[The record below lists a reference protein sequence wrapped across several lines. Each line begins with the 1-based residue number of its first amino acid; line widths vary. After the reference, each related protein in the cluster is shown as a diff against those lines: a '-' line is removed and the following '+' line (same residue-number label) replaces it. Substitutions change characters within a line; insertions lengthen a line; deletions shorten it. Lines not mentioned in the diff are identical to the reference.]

1 MAGRLPS
8 GVRLSPPAARR
19 LTRFGIAPLLDP
31 RFPLALRRRLLDA
44 TGAVSPLPRGARH
57 ARGSLGGVPT
67 TVAVAGG
74 PGEHRVLYLH
84 GGGYQVGSARAY
96 RGLLTHLSRAT
107 GAPVH
112 APDYRLA
119 PEHPYPAAAEDAYAA
134 FRALRNAGHPAQRI
148 AVVGDSA
155 GGGLAMA
162 LLLRLR
168 AAGEELPGS
177 VGLISPVARP
187 DLLRARG
194 HGERR
199 APTRCSTRRGCPA
212 RPTPTAGPVDAAE
225 LRPLEADLAGLPP
238 LHVVAGG
245 DEVLVDDA
253 DRLVERARAA
263 GVAVTYR
270 RAEGMWHDFPVLAG
284 LLAEA
289 DAALAELGAALH
301 ADCTRTACCTDRAHR
316 SKVADKRGMRKGI
329 RDTLK
334 GFPET
339 ESTRFPISLYH
350 GWGSCGIPP
359 LG

>member
-1 MAGRLPS
+1 
-8 GVRLSPPAARR
+8 VRLSPPAARR

-44 TGAVSPLPRGARH
+44 SGAVSPLPRGARH

-74 PGEHRVLYLH
+74 PGEHRVLFLH

-119 PEHPYPAAAEDAYAA
+119 PEHPYPAGAEDAYAA
-134 FRALRNAGHPAQRI
+134 FRALRNSGHPPQRI
-148 AVVGDSA
+148 AIVGDSA
-155 GGGLAMA
+155 GGGLAMT

-168 AAGEELPGS
+168 AMGEELPGS
-177 VGLISPVARP
+177 VGLISPWL
-187 DLLRARG
+187 DLTCS
-194 HGERR
+194 
-199 APTRCSTRRGCPA
+199 APAITANTATDAMLEPSWLPSAANLYGGPA
-212 RPTPTAGPVDAAE
+212 DAAD

-245 DEVLVDDA
+245 GELLVDDA

-270 RAEGMWHDFPVLAG
+270 RVAGMWHDFPVLAG

-289 DAALAELGAALH
+289 DAALVELGAALH
-301 ADCTRTACCTDRAHR
+301 ADCTRSPT
-316 SKVADKRGMRKGI
+316 SSG
-329 RDTLK
+329 
-334 GFPET
+334 
-339 ESTRFPISLYH
+339 
-350 GWGSCGIPP
+350 PP
-359 LG
+359 

>member
-1 MAGRLPS
+1 M
-8 GVRLSPPAARR
+8 
-19 LTRFGIAPLLDP
+19 
-31 RFPLALRRRLLDA
+31 
-44 TGAVSPLPRGARH
+44 
-57 ARGSLGGVPT
+57 
-67 TVAVAGG
+67 AVAGA

-96 RGLLTHLSRAT
+96 RGLLAHLSRMT

-119 PEHPYPAAAEDAYAA
+119 PEHPYPAAAEDAYAT
-134 FRALRNAGHPAQRI
+134 FHALRNAGHHPQHI
-148 AVVGDSA
+148 AIVGDSA
-155 GGGLAMA
+155 GGGLAMT

-168 AAGEELPGS
+168 AAGDELPGS

-187 DLLRARG
+187 RPAPRP
-194 HGERR
+194 RSPR
-199 APTRCSTRRGCPA
+199 MPPPTRCSTRRGCRCA
-212 RPTPTAGPVDAAE
+212 ANAYRGPVDAAD

-270 RAEGMWHDFPVLAG
+270 RRRGDVARLPRAG
-284 LLAEA
+284 R
-289 DAALAELGAALH
+289 AAGRGRRGARRSSAPRC
-301 ADCTRTACCTDRAHR
+301 APTARAPPCE
-316 SKVADKRGMRKGI
+316 SDSGSGKRI